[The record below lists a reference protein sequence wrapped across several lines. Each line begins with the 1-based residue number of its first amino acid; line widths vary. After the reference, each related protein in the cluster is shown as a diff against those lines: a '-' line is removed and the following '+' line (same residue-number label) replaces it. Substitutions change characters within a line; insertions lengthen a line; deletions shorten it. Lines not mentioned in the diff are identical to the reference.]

1 MYEEILSELK
11 EEPVEI
17 LPEIK
22 DEPEP
27 LNLADFNIS
36 HSLPPSESEQKQMCL
51 DHFERYLCSKYG
63 FDGVY
68 ALKRAIDVITDFE
81 EE

>member
-1 MYEEILSELK
+1 MYDEILSELK

-27 LNLADFNIS
+27 LNLNDYNIE
-36 HSLPPSESEQKQMCL
+36 HSPAPTEKEQQQMCF
-51 DHFERYLCSKYG
+51 DHF
-63 FDGVY
+63 
-68 ALKRAIDVITDFE
+68 T
-81 EE
+81 